1 MIIDGKNKILGRIA
15 SFAAKKALEG
25 EKVEIINC
33 EEIIITGNKKMSLKK
48 FKERRDRGDPHKG
61 PYYPRMS
68 DRIVRRAIRGMLPY
82 KQEKGKVAFSKI
94 KCFIGTPKGM
104 EEVIKLETRP
114 IRTKDFLRIK
124 QISNFLGAKTN
135 GR

>member
-1 MIIDGKNKILGRIA
+1 
-15 SFAAKKALEG
+15 
-25 EKVEIINC
+25 
-33 EEIIITGNKKMSLKK
+33 
-48 FKERRDRGDPHKG
+48 
-61 PYYPRMS
+61 
-68 DRIVRRAIRGMLPY
+68 
-82 KQEKGKVAFSKI
+82 
-94 KCFIGTPKGM
+94 M